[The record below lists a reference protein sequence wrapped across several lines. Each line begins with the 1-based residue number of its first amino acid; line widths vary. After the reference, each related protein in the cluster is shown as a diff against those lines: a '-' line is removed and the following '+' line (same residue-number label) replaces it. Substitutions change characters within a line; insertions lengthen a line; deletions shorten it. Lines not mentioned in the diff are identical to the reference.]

1 MTRKVWFQVGIG
13 ILLVLLILKYFIEIH
28 WIFTPLA
35 MILKAIFVPLLLGGV
50 LYYVTEPIQRFLE
63 KRRWPRWSSILTI
76 VVGLIAIVVGFGW
89 IIGNPI
95 ATQLNNLAKN
105 APLISSSIQEAAD
118 YVFKNKDNFPPQ
130 LKDFIDYLANSVQ
143 DIAVVAS
150 KWLVSFI
157 QSLVSVSLLAILIPF
172 FFIFMLKD
180 HEKFAPSIYKYFTGE
195 RREWIKKTLSEIDDV
210 LRSYIQGQL
219 QISFLLALIMY
230 VGYLIIGL
238 EYSLLL
244 VVFAFFMNMIPF
256 IGPWIALAPAV
267 IVAVI
272 QDPMLVVW
280 VSVVTLIA
288 QQIDS
293 NFITPNVMGKSLDIH
308 PLTVITIILA
318 AGNIAGFIGI
328 IIAVPFYAVLKVIV
342 SNIYDERNAI
352 KKKATKSV

>member
-244 VVFAFFMNMIPF
+244 VIFAFFMNMIPF